1 MYVDLFWGSLFCSI
15 DLYDFLWQYY
25 ILITIALQNSLK
37 SGSYDASSFDF
48 FLKIALAI

>member
-1 MYVDLFWGSLFCSI
+1 MIFMTF
-15 DLYDFLWQYY
+15 YDNT

-48 FLKIALAI
+48 FLQIALAI